1 VQLKIINMQE
11 IQQIIIDRE
20 YINSIEVLESSIKVN
35 FNVYDFKIFETVEE
49 FETWLTEMD
58 NV

>member
-1 VQLKIINMQE
+1 ME
-11 IQQIIIDRE
+11 TIQQIIIDRE

-35 FNVYDFKIFETVEE
+35 FNVYDFRIFETVEE
-49 FETWLTEMD
+49 FEEWLHAMD